1 MAVARTNRDGLA
13 RCKILPIFLL
23 QREYQFCFPT
33 GSIWATWSVPLSVFP
48 LSSARGATSWKWSA
62 SATHWFPGFAP
73 FDPAPPY
80 QSTAGGEMQPK
91 PENNVQLDKI
101 RKTQAELQEVTRL
114 MEENI
119 MATQQRGEMMD
130 HLQVKTD
137 NLAVQSK
144 TFRTQAAVVR
154 RKMWWKNFK
163 WWILLT
169 LLLILIVGG
178 AIAGAV
184 NGKEAVESA
193 ATATTTT
200 TAAADAAALTSGT
213 EIASASATATG

>member
-1 MAVARTNRDGLA
+1 MDRRDFIMSEPFYPSAEARSFRSSFSNANTNSA
-13 RCKILPIFLL
+13 SPA
-23 QREYQFCFPT
+23 
-33 GSIWATWSVPLSVFP
+33 S
-48 LSSARGATSWKWSA
+48 SSAP
-62 SATHWFPGFAP
+62 HENVP

-80 QSTAGGEMQPK
+80 QSTAGGEVQPT

-119 MATQQRGEMMD
+119 MATQQRGKMMD

-169 LLLILIVGG
+169 LLLILIVCG

-184 NGKEAVESA
+184 KGKEAVESA
-193 ATATTTT
+193 ATATTT
-200 TAAADAAALTSGT
+200 AEANAAALTPSGT
-213 EIASASATATG
+213 ENATAIATAPATG